1 MVYLVEAFVYDMQ
14 CTNPV
19 RISKNLDRNLFPDG
33 LLVPC
38 GKCLACRIA
47 KRTEWSMRMIH
58 ELENFSCAVFVTLT
72 YDDEHL
78 PENGSLVV
86 SDLQKFFKRLRKECD
101 KLDRSIRYFACG
113 EYGDR
118 TGRPHYHAILFGL
131 SQSKGDKDLIS
142 YKWPYGRVHYG
153 SAEPDSIRYVAQYVD
168 KKYSG
173 DMARVEYEEKNRAP
187 VFRVSSLGLG
197 KAYIEKNRKQITEM
211 GYCTV
216 GGVMHSLP
224 RYYLNK
230 LGIDPVLY
238 RQEAKYKASEDY
250 EEATGLNIDPDI
262 AYKVRPASEYT
273 EYAKKQEAK
282 RRQSDL
288 NKNAR
293 VALKKRK
300 L

>member
-1 MVYLVEAFVYDMQ
+1 MAFLAGGFVYDMQ

-19 RISKNLDRNLFPDG
+19 RISKNLDRVKFPDG

-38 GKCLACRIA
+38 GKCLSCRIA

-58 ELENFSCAVFVTLT
+58 ELDSFDCAVFVTLT
-72 YDDEHL
+72 YDDDSL
-78 PENGSLVV
+78 PPNGSLDI
-86 SDLQKFFKRLRKECD
+86 SHLQKYFKRLRKECS
-101 KLDRSIRYFACG
+101 KSGRRIRYFACG
-113 EYGDR
+113 EYGER
-118 TGRPHYHAILFGL
+118 FGRPHYHAIIFGL
-131 SQSKGDKDLIS
+131 SQQKSDKDIMAI
-142 YKWPYGRVHYG
+142 KWPFGRVHFG

-173 DMARVEYEEKNRAP
+173 DMARTEYEEKNRSP

-197 KAYIEKNRKQITEM
+197 KNYIEKNREQITNM

-216 GGVMHSLP
+216 KGVMHSLP

-238 RQEAKYKASEDY
+238 RTEAKFLAAEEY
-250 EEATGLNIDPDI
+250 ESATGINVDPDI
-262 AYKVRPASEYT
+262 AYRVRPASEYT

-282 RRQSDL
+282 RKQSDL
-288 NKNAR
+288 NKKAR

>member
-1 MVYLVEAFVYDMQ
+1 MQ

-19 RISKNLDRNLFPDG
+19 RITKNLDKKLYPDG

-38 GKCLACRIA
+38 GKCLSCRIA
-47 KRTEWSMRMIH
+47 KRSEWSMRMLH
-58 ELENFSCAVFVTLT
+58 ELESFDCAVFVTLT
-72 YDDEHL
+72 YDEEHL
-78 PENGSLVV
+78 PEHGSLVV

-101 KLDRSIRYFACG
+101 KCGRKIRYFACG
-113 EYGDR
+113 EYGDKY
-118 TGRPHYHAILFGL
+118 GRPHYHAIIFGL
-131 SQSKGDKDLIS
+131 SQSKDDKVIMGS
-142 YKWPYGRVHYG
+142 KWPLGSIFYG

-173 DMARVEYEEKNRAP
+173 DLAKEHYENKKRIP

-197 KAYIEKNRKQITEM
+197 KNYIEKNRKQITEM

-216 GGVMHSLP
+216 RGVMHSLP

-238 RQEAKYKASEDY
+238 REQARFKACEDY
-250 EEATGLNIDPDI
+250 EDATGINIDPDI
-262 AYKVRPASEYT
+262 AYRVRPASEYT
-273 EYAKKQEAK
+273 QYAKKQEAK
-282 RRQSDL
+282 RMQSDI